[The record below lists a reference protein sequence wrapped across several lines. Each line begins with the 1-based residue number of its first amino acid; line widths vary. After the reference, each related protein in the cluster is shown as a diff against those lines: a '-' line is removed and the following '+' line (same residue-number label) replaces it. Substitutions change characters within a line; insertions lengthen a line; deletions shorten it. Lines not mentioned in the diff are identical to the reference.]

1 MASKV
6 ITKPHYLRA
15 CYSSGILHRGI
26 PSKASA
32 VPFQYLG
39 SLQQR
44 RYEAS
49 APLCRKP
56 SEITRPSV
64 LSSLRAWPV
73 TSPKRPIQVVDSIN
87 ALFSLLD
94 NLTRLPTDDPR
105 PSLFI
110 DLQGDSIGRN
120 GTISVLTLFVVRPM
134 KTIYLVDIHKLG
146 ANAFKTT
153 HAGSGA
159 SLQTILES
167 ATIPKVVFDVRND
180 SDALFA
186 HYSISLGGVQD
197 LQLMEL
203 ATRKSSKRLVSGLA
217 KCIQVYTHLDR
228 TKKEQWKKR
237 RANQKWNQKMNYE
250 SSYEFLHGRPLK
262 PEVIRY
268 CFESVALLRGLYRV
282 INRKLD
288 PAWKDKVQSATKDRI
303 EHSKSADFEGRS
315 KRNALGPCV
324 DGREQYASE

>member
-6 ITKPHYLRA
+6 TLRSNYLRA
-15 CYSSGILHRGI
+15 CSSSGVLRCGI
-26 PSKASA
+26 PSKPSA
-32 VPFQYLG
+32 VPFQYSG

-49 APLCRKP
+49 APLCQKP

-64 LSSLRAWPV
+64 PPASRAWPV
-73 TSPKRPIQVVDSIN
+73 TTPKRPIQVVDSIN
-87 ALFSLLD
+87 ALLSLLD

-120 GTISVLTLFVVRPM
+120 GTISVLTLFVVRPV

-146 ANAFKTT
+146 ANAFTTT
-153 HAGSGA
+153 HAGSGV

-167 ATIPKVVFDVRND
+167 ATIPKVIFDVRND

-186 HYSISLGGVQD
+186 HYNISLDGIQD

-203 ATRKSSKRLVSGLA
+203 ATRKGSKKVVSGLA
-217 KCIQVYTHLDR
+217 KCIQVYTHLDKN
-228 TKKEQWKKR
+228 KKEQWKKR
-237 RANQKWNQKMNYE
+237 RANQKRNQKMNYE

-268 CFESVALLRGLYRV
+268 CFEGVSLLRGLYRV
-282 INRKLD
+282 IDRKLD
-288 PAWKDKVQSATKDRI
+288 PASKEKVQSATEGRI
-303 EHSKSADFEGRS
+303 EYSKSANYEGRS
-315 KRNALGPCV
+315 SRNAFGPWNE
-324 DGREQYASE
+324 GG

>member
-6 ITKPHYLRA
+6 IPKSNYLRA

-49 APLCRKP
+49 APLCQKP
-56 SEITRPSV
+56 SEISRPSV
-64 LSSLRAWPV
+64 PSASRAWPA
-73 TSPKRPIQVVDSIN
+73 TTPKQPIQVVDSIN
-87 ALFSLLD
+87 ALLSLLD
-94 NLTRLPTDDPR
+94 DLTHLPTDDPR
-105 PSLFI
+105 PSLFV

-120 GTISVLTLFVVRPM
+120 GTISVLTLFVVRPV

-146 ANAFKTT
+146 ANAFTIT

-159 SLQTILES
+159 SLQTVLES

-186 HYSISLGGVQD
+186 HYDISLDGIQD

-203 ATRKSSKRLVSGLA
+203 ATRKNSKRLVSGLA

-237 RANQKWNQKMNYE
+237 RVNQKLNQKMNYE
-250 SSYEFLHGRPLK
+250 NSYEFLHGRPLK

-268 CFESVALLRGLYRV
+268 CFEGVALLRGLYRV
-282 INRKLD
+282 ISRKLD
-288 PAWKDKVQSATKDRI
+288 PAWREKVQSATKDRI
-303 EHSKSADFEGRS
+303 EHSKSANFDGRS
-315 KRNALGPCV
+315 KRNALGPW
-324 DGREQYASE
+324 DEGG